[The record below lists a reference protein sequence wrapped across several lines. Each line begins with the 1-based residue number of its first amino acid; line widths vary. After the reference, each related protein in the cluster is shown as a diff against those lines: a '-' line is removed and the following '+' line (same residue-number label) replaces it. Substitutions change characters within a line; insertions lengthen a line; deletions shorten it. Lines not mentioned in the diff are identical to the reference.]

1 MRLGL
6 FAIALVAAGIGAVAA
21 LWLLPGG
28 PERLFAPSQS
38 PRMEGKALIGG
49 PFKLVDHTGKMVTEK
64 DFAGRKM
71 LVFFG
76 FTHCPDICPSGLQ
89 VMSAALDQLGD
100 KAGAV
105 VPIFVTVDPERD
117 TPEVMAKYVT
127 SFHPRLV
134 GLTGSQ
140 DAIKAAAKAYRVYY
154 KKAGT
159 DGDGANYNVDHTS
172 IIYLMDERGQFVTH
186 FTHPNS
192 ADKFAEQLA
201 RHL

>member
-1 MRLGL
+1 MRLVL

-21 LWLLPGG
+21 FWLLPGG
-28 PERLFAPSQS
+28 PERLFAPAQS
-38 PRMEGKALIGG
+38 LRTKGKALIGG
-49 PFKLVDHTGKMVTEK
+49 PFKLVDHTGKTVTEK

-140 DAIKAAAKAYRVYY
+140 DAIKTTAKAYRVLC
-154 KKAGT
+154 AT
-159 DGDGANYNVDHTS
+159 TAAV
-172 IIYLMDERGQFVTH
+172 
-186 FTHPNS
+186 
-192 ADKFAEQLA
+192 
-201 RHL
+201 